1 MNALI
6 TIIHNSQKVDTTH
19 VIHRINRK
27 HNVTYP
33 YTMKYYLAIK
43 KNGVPIYATIYELY
57 KPGERMQ
64 LQNTRYCMMSL
75 VLNSKIRQIYQVT

>member
-1 MNALI
+1 MCPHNKLYMNALI

-43 KNGVPIYATIYELY
+43 KNE
-57 KPGERMQ
+57 
-64 LQNTRYCMMSL
+64 
-75 VLNSKIRQIYQVT
+75 KIIHGSAWVNLENLLCAKS